1 MHEPPNHV
9 ALGAIEEFSS
19 FGPIAIRVRA
29 GCHQQRIPDG
39 YDRRSGGCVSQ
50 RGEGV
55 DEVWISDG
63 VDVGADRSLVRDA
76 VLVRVQTLQKLV
88 GNVDVIATDRD
99 RDERVVAVG

>member
-1 MHEPPNHV
+1 MHESPNHV
-9 ALGAIEEFSS
+9 ALGAIEGFSS
-19 FGPIAIRVRA
+19 LSLIALLVRA

-39 YDRRSGGCVSQ
+39 YDGRTGGCVSQ

-55 DEVWISDG
+55 DEVWISDR
-63 VDVGADRSLVRDA
+63 VDVGADRTLVLGA
-76 VLVRVQTLQKLV
+76 VLFWVQTLRKLA